1 MSTEP
6 TSNPISW
13 IVEMRQ
19 LLASPMARRLPPGDG
34 RQAAVLVPVFVE
46 AGELWTLL
54 TRRTEQLP
62 THKSQIAF
70 PGGGSEKGEDAWA
83 TALRE
88 TQEELGLDPKKI
100 LRLGELDESETPS
113 GYRIVPCVGVL
124 PMPIE
129 VRINPEEIA
138 EYFRVP
144 LSAFA
149 NPRMV
154 EDRSVVIDGQER
166 EFRVYHVG
174 SRQIWGL
181 TANILRQLL
190 DRLGM

>member
-1 MSTEP
+1 MTEEATP
-6 TSNPISW
+6 ASW
-13 IVEMRQ
+13 ILEVRQ
-19 LLASPMARRLPPGDG
+19 RLASPLPRRLAPGES
-34 RQAAVLVPVFVE
+34 RQAAVLVPLFVD

-54 TRRTEQLP
+54 TRRTEQMP

-70 PGGGSEKGEDAWA
+70 PGGGTELGEDPWS

-88 TQEELGLDPKKI
+88 THEELGLEPKKI
-100 LRLGELDESETPS
+100 LRLGQLDESETPS

-124 PMPIE
+124 PTP
-129 VRINPEEIA
+129 VQTRINPDEIA
-138 EYFRVP
+138 EAFHVP

-154 EDRSVVIDGQER
+154 EDRAVVIDGKER